1 MLFKKK
7 CKHINNRTVT
17 NLTKEYSRKHKSIR
31 ICSDCKNVFFSKED
45 DPNCNVMNFYIKEKE

>member
-17 NLTKEYSRKHKSIR
+17 NLTKEY
-31 ICSDCKNVFFSKED
+31 